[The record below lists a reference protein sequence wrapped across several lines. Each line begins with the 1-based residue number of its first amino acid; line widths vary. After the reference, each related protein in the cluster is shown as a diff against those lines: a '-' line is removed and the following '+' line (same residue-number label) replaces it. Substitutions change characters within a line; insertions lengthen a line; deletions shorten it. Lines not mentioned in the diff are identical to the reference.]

1 MVVVSSWRCSPAE
14 ARDSCRGR
22 GAETIQHMQWEY
34 IVREFNVQ
42 DSDKILLVEEF
53 LNEVGK
59 DGWELVSVAT
69 TPTENFTHLIYLK
82 RQNLVENLRPTG
94 PAL

>member
-1 MVVVSSWRCSPAE
+1 
-14 ARDSCRGR
+14 
-22 GAETIQHMQWEY
+22 MQWEY

-53 LNEVGK
+53 LNEAGK

-69 TPTENFTHLIYLK
+69 TPTDNFTHLIYLK
-82 RQNLVENLRPTG
+82 RPSLVDNVR
-94 PAL
+94 PALLGP

>member
-1 MVVVSSWRCSPAE
+1 MWIRLLRARFRVGLKNDLVTHMV
-14 ARDSCRGR
+14 
-22 GAETIQHMQWEY
+22 WEY
-34 IVREFNVQ
+34 MVREFNVQ
-42 DSDKILLVEEF
+42 DSGKILLLEEF
-53 LNEVGK
+53 LNVAGR

-82 RQNLVENLRPTG
+82 RGTTVGQLDLAS